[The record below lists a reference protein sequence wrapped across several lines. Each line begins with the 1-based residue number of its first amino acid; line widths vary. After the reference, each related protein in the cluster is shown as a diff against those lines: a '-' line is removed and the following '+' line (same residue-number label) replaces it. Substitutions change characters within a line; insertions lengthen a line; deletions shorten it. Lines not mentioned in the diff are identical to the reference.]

1 MICATYDFVQ
11 LAPSLALLIDEQ
23 FRVTD
28 DVDEEVCAISNRSVS
43 FLICVLPDSVSIL
56 RREGG
61 DDFLEARIAAERVP
75 EGKQL

>member
-1 MICATYDFVQ
+1 VICATYDFVQ
-11 LAPSLALLIDEQ
+11 IGQSLALLIDEQ

-43 FLICVLPDSVSIL
+43 FLICVLPDSISIL

-61 DDFLEARIAAERVP
+61 HDFFKARIAAERIP
-75 EGKQL
+75 EGVQF